1 MIPLYSAYDQCT
13 CIKVCGVK
21 GFFVE
26 GEQYFDPVYTDR
38 KRPPQATFD

>member
-1 MIPLYSAYDQCT
+1 MYSKT
-13 CIKVCGVK
+13 CLVKVCGVK
-21 GFFVE
+21 EFFVE